1 MRKKKYDKERRSFLM
16 KIVQLVMTG
25 SAGIL
30 VSLRS
35 AGAMGEQPIVEGMH
49 RIEGEVRINNV
60 LVKRGAPVKPDD
72 TISTGARSHAVFVV
86 GEDAFL
92 LRENSR
98 VELSGKSDSTAGP
111 EGKDGIKTLR
121 MAAGKLLSVFG
132 HGAKTFITTTAICG
146 ARGTGMYVEAET
158 DRTYVCTCYGEVDLE
173 ARASSAARETVK
185 TNHHESPRYI
195 YGRGAERLIEKA
207 PMQNHTDKELIMLES
222 LVKRRPPFMQT
233 PYGKYHDPY
242 Q

>member
-1 MRKKKYDKERRSFLM
+1 MRKKKYDEERRSFLV
-16 KIVQLVMTG
+16 KIVRLGMAG
-25 SAGIL
+25 GAGIL

-35 AGAMGEQPIVEGMH
+35 AVAVAEQPIVEGMH

-60 LVKRGAPVKPDD
+60 LVKRGARVRPDD
-72 TISTGARSHAVFVV
+72 TVSTGPGSHAVFVV

-92 LRENSR
+92 LRENSS
-98 VELSGKSDSTAGP
+98 VELSGKTDRTAGP
-111 EGKDGIKTLR
+111 EGKAGIKTLR
-121 MAAGKLLSVFG
+121 MATGKLLSVFG
-132 HGAKTFITTTAICG
+132 RGAKTFITTTAICG
-146 ARGTGMYVEAET
+146 ARGTGMYVEAGP

-185 TNHHESPRYI
+185 TNHHDSPRYI

-222 LVKRRPPFMQT
+222 LVNRRPPFVQT
-233 PYGKYHDPY
+233 PYREYHDPY